1 MTDRL
6 NDKLQAL
13 ILDAAK
19 CNLIAGSSEEKDE
32 RKLFHSLG
40 KQYLKMAN
48 DVCDVIENR
57 QPGGL
62 TAETDSELPP

>member
-6 NDKLQAL
+6 SDKLQAL
-13 ILDAAK
+13 ILDAAN
-19 CNLIAGSSEEKDE
+19 CNYIACSSERTDE

-40 KQYLKMAN
+40 KQYLRMAD
-48 DVCDVIENR
+48 DVCEVIENR

-62 TAETDSELPP
+62 TAETDSDLPP